1 MKIKYLWDKQNMKKG
16 SFESDNWDVDNDCF
30 KKMGHLACQ
39 HVFVRHFNSQKNVRL
54 TESRIIGTL
63 NSWYVPTFA
72 VLSNHSD

>member
-16 SFESDNWDVDNDCF
+16 SFESDNWDVDNGCF
-30 KKMGHLACQ
+30 EKMGHRTCQ

-54 TESRIIGTL
+54 TECRITGTL
-63 NSWYVPTFA
+63 DSWYVPTFA